1 MLMKTNSS
9 CCGGSSTSSCTNSIA
24 ELPRYYPRQL
34 ITPADLTL
42 EQDYFRDRLRR
53 HNRLL
58 HGWGVVCGAL
68 VCPVSVTN
76 ADGTISYSPW
86 LVQVQPGYIL
96 GPYGDEIL
104 LDCPRTVDVRTQGVF
119 GVTGETCIDAPD
131 PWCTEVFTPPTTTT
145 PTVYYIAVKYLQSMT
160 RPVRVQP
167 VGCGCDDSSC
177 EYSRWHDGYQIGV
190 LNQCPTC
197 SQPDDKHPLPKFDQL
212 MTGSIPTCPD
222 CSCGPWVGLA
232 AVTVNSDGTIA
243 QIDNCSCRRMVLSFA
258 SFWWRCSNI
267 LSSLAVTGAPIQVTI
282 DPQNLKPITVTVTGS
297 NLDLNAKYIFGP
309 GSGLTMQTAVWTPNT
324 TPGTSVDLSVNMDSS
339 ASPGMYRLTVINPD
353 CNTALVTNAINVAGM
368 TSALKTAA
376 APKGGAAV
384 VKPKKAPAPTKG

>member
-1 MLMKTNSS
+1 MSMKSNSS
-9 CCGGSSTSSCTNSIA
+9 CCGGSSTSPCANSVA

-76 ADGTISYSPW
+76 ADGAVSLSPW
-86 LVQVQPGYIL
+86 VVQVQPGYIL

-104 LDCPRTVDVRTQGVF
+104 IDCPRTVDVRTQGVS

-145 PTVYYIAVKYLQSMT
+145 PTVYYIAVSYMQSMT
-160 RPVRVQP
+160 RPMRVQP

-190 LNQCPTC
+190 LPKCPPCNQPGDNN
-197 SQPDDKHPLPKFDQL
+197 PPLTDFQQFIK
-212 MTGSIPTCPD
+212 GGIPSCPD
-222 CSCGPWVGLA
+222 CSCGSWVGLA
-232 AVTVNSDGTIA
+232 AVTVNADGTIA
-243 QIDNCSCRRMVLSFA
+243 QIDNCSCRRLVVSFA
-258 SFWWRCSNI
+258 NSWWRCTDT
-267 LSSLAVTGAPIQVTI
+267 LCCLAVTNAPVQLTPGAPNQQVI
-282 DPQNLKPITVTVTGS
+282 VTGS
-297 NLDLNAKYIFGP
+297 NLNAKATFSFP
-309 GSGLTMQTAVWTPNT
+309 SASGVTVKTATGA
-324 TPGTSVDLSVNMDSS
+324 GTSVTLSVVV
-339 ASPGMYRLTVINPD
+339 ASGAPTGTYGLTVTNPAD
-353 CNTALVTNAINVAGM
+353 GSTAIVANAITVG
-368 TSALKTAA
+368 SAATGPA
-376 APKGGAAV
+376 APAPPTAV
-384 VKPKKAPAPTKG
+384 TAVASKARKAPAPPKG